1 MNKLNMFFTNK
12 GVEIINL
19 PVIRR
24 SKNRLSKMPPD
35 MPKDN
40 IPVVAYELQQLS
52 MVESK
57 YSTIKSLQNL
67 LTLTPLSKNETI
79 LPCHCE
85 NPP

>member
-1 MNKLNMFFTNK
+1 MNKLNTFFTNK

-19 PVIRR
+19 PIIRR
-24 SKNRLSKMPPD
+24 LKNRLSKMPPD

-40 IPVVAYELQQLS
+40 IPVVAYELQQPIK
-52 MVESK
+52 SK

-67 LTLTPLSKNETI
+67 LTSTPLSKNETI